1 MEVLVFLV
9 QFLHRVNKLPFPVL
23 QMQDLALTYFKIP
36 HPAEEGN
43 PPPPSFPLV
52 AMLLNR
58 LQWQPGLVIQRL
70 GKYYIYITRLI
81 SPEGYITEKVKGPT
95 LPIG

>member
-43 PPPPSFPLV
+43 PPPPF
-52 AMLLNR
+52 
-58 LQWQPGLVIQRL
+58 
-70 GKYYIYITRLI
+70 I
-81 SPEGYITEKVKGPT
+81 SPCCYVTQPAPMAARVSNSKTGQVLY
-95 LPIG
+95 LYH